1 MRGLPDARGLLVD
14 ATPMIWLGHNTRMEA
29 KSSGLGTRKP
39 CPNPG
44 FAVFG
49 EDDHGQV
56 SEVSDSQFLPLK
68 NENNDNNSTSLGQLT

>member
-1 MRGLPDARGLLVD
+1 
-14 ATPMIWLGHNTRMEA
+14 MEA

-56 SEVSDSQFLPLK
+56 SEVSDSQFLLLK